1 MVTSSNRP
9 NRSGKKVQYDVFISW
24 LKYYGDAYIKRQGGL
39 TYFEIDQ
46 YNKEII
52 DNLFYWLNDSNE
64 GQYDP
69 NKGIYMC
76 GKIGCGKTILM
87 KAFLSVLMKKS
98 NYYINFFQAPQLY
111 TTFQRFGMDSL
122 KLCPIFIDELGRE
135 QLEIYVNGAR
145 VRPIEDLVALRYEF
159 GSMSFYTSNFKLE
172 TLSKGYDENG
182 RKIGYGEYIGDRL
195 REMNNIIIMPGDS
208 RRSR

>member
-9 NRSGKKVQYDVFISW
+9 NRSGQKVQYDVYISW
-24 LKYYGDAYIKRQGGL
+24 LKHYGDAYIKRQGGL
-39 TYFEIDQ
+39 AYFEIDQ

-52 DNLFYWLNDSNE
+52 DNLFYWLNDSRE
-64 GQYDP
+64 GKYDP

-87 KAFLSVLMKKS
+87 KAFLSVLMAKS
-98 NYYINFFQAPQLY
+98 GYYINFFQAPQLY

-159 GSMSFYTSNFKLE
+159 GSMTFYTSNFKLE

-208 RRSR
+208 RRNQ

>member
-9 NRSGKKVQYDVFISW
+9 NRSGQKVQYDVYISW
-24 LKYYGDAYIKRQGGL
+24 LKHYGDAYIKRQGGL
-39 TYFEIDQ
+39 AYFEIDQ

-52 DNLFYWLNDSNE
+52 DNLFYWLNDSKE
-64 GQYDP
+64 GKYDP

-87 KAFLSVLMKKS
+87 KAFLSVLMAKS
-98 NYYINFFQAPQLY
+98 GYYINFFQAPQLY

-208 RRSR
+208 RRNQ